1 MIILSIHCIIFAM
14 WASEIFQNCIGSTW
28 PAECLIFDGMWD
40 KLDTSWPGEVMY
52 AYQWGERS
60 VLLVFSRSLPGYSAV
75 SHDVLLYYSLPAL
88 CSQSSGPWVT
98 ERTDLFDHFQSALFW
113 IDQILVTPLETQIES
128 LIFEVCL
135 NFYLLLSKQMD
146 KQQDNYSAPGSSLVG
161 ETLSFVFVGCGYSI
175 KVVWQ
180 YSRCWYKNKTVLT
193 AGELQLGNGG
203 T

>member
-1 MIILSIHCIIFAM
+1 MIILSIHCIIFAT
-14 WASEIFQNCIGSTW
+14 WASEIFQNCIGYSW
-28 PAECLIFDGMWD
+28 PGECLIFDGMWD
-40 KLDTSWPGEVMY
+40 KLDTSWPGGGDVMY

-98 ERTDLFDHFQSALFW
+98 ERTDLWDHFQPALFW

-146 KQQDNYSAPGSSLVG
+146 KQQDNYYSATLLLYGKFVVVG
-161 ETLSFVFVGCGYSI
+161 F
-175 KVVWQ
+175 W
-180 YSRCWYKNKTVLT
+180 N
-193 AGELQLGNGG
+193 
-203 T
+203 

>member
-1 MIILSIHCIIFAM
+1 
-14 WASEIFQNCIGSTW
+14 
-28 PAECLIFDGMWD
+28 
-40 KLDTSWPGEVMY
+40 
-52 AYQWGERS
+52 
-60 VLLVFSRSLPGYSAV
+60 
-75 SHDVLLYYSLPAL
+75 
-88 CSQSSGPWVT
+88 
-98 ERTDLFDHFQSALFW
+98 
-113 IDQILVTPLETQIES
+113 
-128 LIFEVCL
+128 
-135 NFYLLLSKQMD
+135 MD